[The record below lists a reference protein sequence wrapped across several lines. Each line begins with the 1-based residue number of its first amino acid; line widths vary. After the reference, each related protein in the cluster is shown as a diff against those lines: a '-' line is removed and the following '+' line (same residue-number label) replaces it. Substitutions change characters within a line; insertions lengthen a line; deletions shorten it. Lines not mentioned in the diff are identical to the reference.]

1 MRIYQSEDYQAM
13 SRRAANILSAHVIL
27 KPDCVLGLATGST
40 PIGAYQQL
48 IEWYRKGDLSFAETR
63 TVNLDE
69 YCGLAPTHEQ
79 SYRRFMQTNFFD
91 HIDVRLENTHVPNGL
106 AEDLEAECARY
117 NRVIQEL
124 GGIDLQLLGMG
135 HNGHI
140 GFNDVPDIIGLNQNP
155 AQTGVDLVLFF
166 YFWSKNKTNRGEPSF
181 SEKRRSTDYPP
192 VERLFPYPAA
202 FHAHTY
208 IGEPRDT

>member
-91 HIDVRLENTHVPNGL
+91 HIDVRPENTHVPNGL
-106 AEDLEAECARY
+106 AEDPEAECARY
-117 NRVIQEL
+117 NRVIREL

-140 GFNDVPDIIGLNQNP
+140 GFNE
-155 AQTGVDLVLFF
+155 TGH
-166 YFWSKNKTNRGEPSF
+166 
-181 SEKRRSTDYPP
+181 
-192 VERLFPYPAA
+192 A
-202 FHAHTY
+202 F
-208 IGEPRDT
+208 

>member
-106 AEDLEAECARY
+106 AEDLEAECAR
-117 NRVIQEL
+117 L
-124 GGIDLQLLGMG
+124 MTD
-135 HNGHI
+135 
-140 GFNDVPDIIGLNQNP
+140 
-155 AQTGVDLVLFF
+155 FF
-166 YFWSKNKTNRGEPSF
+166 VS
-181 SEKRRSTDYPP
+181 RRQS
-192 VERLFPYPAA
+192 
-202 FHAHTY
+202 
-208 IGEPRDT
+208 